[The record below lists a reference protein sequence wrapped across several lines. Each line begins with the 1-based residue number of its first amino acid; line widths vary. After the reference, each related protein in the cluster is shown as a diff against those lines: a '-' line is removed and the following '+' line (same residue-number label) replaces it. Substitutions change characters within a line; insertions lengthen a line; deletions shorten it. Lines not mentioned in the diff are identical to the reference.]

1 MATKRLTRAEIKER
15 MAAAAAAIKEGT
27 FKEEPAPAPAPKPEP
42 GRMVLMATRPQ
53 VSYLKA
59 LIQRDYGAATSYG
72 LVGLD
77 LSTLT
82 AAKASGYIDLM
93 KSH

>member
-15 MAAAAAAIKEGT
+15 MAAAAAAIKDGT
-27 FKEEPAPAPAPKPEP
+27 FKEEPAPAPKTEP